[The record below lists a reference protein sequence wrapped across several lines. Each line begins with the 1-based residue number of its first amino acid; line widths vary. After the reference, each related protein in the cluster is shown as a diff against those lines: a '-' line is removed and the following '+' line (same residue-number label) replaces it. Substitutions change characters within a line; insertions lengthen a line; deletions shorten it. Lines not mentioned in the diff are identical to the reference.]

1 MLMKK
6 IDNLLGDLVTL
17 LFWFF
22 VALLPRVG

>member
-1 MLMKK
+1 MLKKK

-22 VALLPRVG
+22 VAFLPRMG